1 MAATDVT
8 STGWFPVARAAEIG
22 TTPVPWAVEERHGW
36 VWLALERTA
45 IPSPPRPSAHPTPE
59 PVPAPPDPSGPVFG
73 NLAPS

>member
-22 TTPVPWAVEERHGW
+22 TTPVPVGVRGEAYVVG
-36 VWLALERTA
+36 LAPERTA